1 MINVA
6 ALEEN
11 YARMGDQELINL
23 CEHEGH
29 LLAPEA
35 ITLLYREFL
44 KRSLDI
50 SIVQKLRAHQVEIHQ
65 EEFLNKQS
73 KKEKEFWTELWKS
86 CFDAKLQGKSDS
98 EIFDQLV
105 ARGFNGD
112 QSFAIIRRIEHNAE
126 IIKNNATD
134 EAWLGAIIS
143 IIGILILFWVSSM
156 QPEGPNSFLLTLPL
170 IYGAVKLFSSLNV
183 RSKFLRVL
191 QTIRRDETAQKN
203 NRKR

>member
-11 YARMGDQELINL
+11 YARMGDQELIRL
-23 CEHEGH
+23 CEEEGH

-35 ITLLYREFL
+35 ITTLYREFL
-44 KRSLDI
+44 KRGLDL
-50 SIVQKLRAHQVEIHQ
+50 SIFQKLRAHQVAKHQ

-73 KKEKEFWTELWKS
+73 KKEKEFWAEIWEF
-86 CFDAKLQGKSDS
+86 CFEAKLKGKPDS
-98 EIFDQLV
+98 VIFDQLV

-112 QSFAIIRRIEHNAE
+112 QSFAIIKLIEHNAE
-126 IIKNNATD
+126 IIRNKATE

-143 IIGILILFWVSSM
+143 VIGILILSWVSSM
-156 QPEGPNSFLLTLPL
+156 QPEGANRFLLTLPL
-170 IYGAVKLFSSLNV
+170 IYGAVKLLSSLNV

-191 QTIRRDETAQKN
+191 QTIRQDETAQK
-203 NRKR
+203 K